1 MFYKMF
7 RRLRGFHKE
16 EDGQSIV
23 FIALSLL
30 FIVMFVFMVINTGDI
45 TTRKMKMVTAAD
57 ATAISGATWM
67 ARGYNTTAM
76 LNVAESQLLAIIV
89 LIKAT
94 KNYHKISK
102 TMLEVQL
109 AIGEVLTGIPW
120 TAPLGA
126 FIVSYTE
133 VLIEIDTAIREAM
146 EAIRP
151 TLVGDNDDGIL
162 WKLLEGVTKAEE
174 VVYYVFPFIAQGESV
189 SISIRNGATL
199 GFIYPMI
206 PLVDLKF
213 PFKEERK
220 FEDLCKPTGEGKVE
234 GFSKTIE
241 HLPTTHYL
249 GAPDEIGKFVDI
261 LTVGDFGPAPLDY
274 FKAWLPYPALRLLPP
289 FLGFVYDEVAKA
301 TLSAMCGSGGD
312 YSYTTVKDGQKAC
325 QDCLKNKDKLTRV
338 HIGQT
343 QIKTRFSMSGKKL
356 EDVVG
361 TVKCDCDAPQSPKC
375 KKMGD
380 ISDLQGNTKEFCG
393 YFDIKSAYVGKAK
406 VVEDKS
412 WDTEFTDRT
421 MINYWLNYLGSDC
434 IKKSQTSYMTDYEE
448 GLYDLDYVEGGTEP
462 NMRIPLRDADG
473 NIQYDLDGNIIY
485 KQVKIY
491 VYTET
496 KLVSCEYEE
505 KGSAEG
511 FSGDSGSTKDKAKPY
526 MLEENWKDKKDYV
539 GIVYMKPKE
548 HVLATK
554 NKLKN
559 PNKLGMIYFS
569 QAEIYVPDG
578 VEEHLFNQ
586 CWRVRLVK
594 FDRLSKL
601 LHGSN
606 SVDNQFGGMMGSVDE
621 ASGMGTHA
629 GKFLKALQ
637 NIGGALDNKIIIH

>member
-1 MFYKMF
+1 MFNGVFK
-7 RRLRGFHKE
+7 RLKGFHSE
-16 EDGQSIV
+16 EDGQSVV

-94 KNYHKISK
+94 KNYHTISA

-126 FIVSYTE
+126 FIVTYTN
-133 VLIEIDTAIREAM
+133 VLIQVDNAIKEVM
-146 EAIRP
+146 ETIRP

-174 VVYYVFPFIAQGESV
+174 VVYYVFPFIAQGQSV
-189 SISIRNGATL
+189 SISMRNGATL

-249 GAPDEIGKFVDI
+249 GAPDGIGDFVDI

-289 FLGFVYDEVAKA
+289 FLGFVYDAVAKA
-301 TLSAMCGSGGD
+301 TLAAMCGGNSEF
-312 YSYTTVKDGQKAC
+312 SYKTVKDGQKSC
-325 QDCLKNKDKLTRV
+325 QDCLNNKSKLTKV

-343 QIKTRFSMSGKKL
+343 QIKTRFSMNGKEL
-356 EDVVG
+356 DDVVG

-393 YFDIKSAYVGKAK
+393 YMDIKSDYVGKAK
-406 VVEDKS
+406 VIDDNC
-412 WDTEFTDRT
+412 WDTEYSNKT
-421 MINYWLNYLGSDC
+421 MINYWLNYLGNDC
-434 IKKSQTSYMTDYEE
+434 IRKKQTSYTTAFEE
-448 GLYDLDYVEGGTEP
+448 GIYDLPYVEGGTEP
-462 NMRIPLRDADG
+462 NMRIPQRDT
-473 NIQYDLDGNIIY
+473 QGNIIY
-485 KQVKIY
+485 DANGEIVYKSVKIY

-505 KGSAEG
+505 KGNAEG
-511 FSGDSGSTKDKAKPY
+511 FSGDSSSTKDKAKPY
-526 MLEENWKDKKDYV
+526 MLEDDWAEKKDYV
-539 GIVYMKPKE
+539 GIVYMKPVQ

-569 QAEIYVPDG
+569 QAEIYVPDN
-578 VEEHLFNQ
+578 VDAHLFNQ

-594 FDRLSKL
+594 FDKLSKL
-601 LHGSN
+601 LSGSN

-621 ASGMGTHA
+621 ASGMGSHA
-629 GKFLKALQ
+629 GKFLSTLQ
-637 NIGGALDNKIIIH
+637 SLGGALDNKIIIH